1 MTFREVQKLLKNDG
15 WYYYDTVGSHIQY
28 KHPIKP
34 RKSNFAKTRR
44 KRKKRNITF
53 NFKTGRA
60 IRENGRKI
68 MKLVYPACFYQ
79 EEDGGYSVEVPD
91 LKGCITQGN
100 SLEEAIQMAEDA
112 ALGWILTSIENGE
125 ELPKPSNIKNVKL
138 EDEKGFVSLLLLDL
152 TAYSQKYSSR
162 KSVKKTLSIPMWLN
176 ERAEKCGINFSKT
189 LQDALLTKIIIKNK

>member
-1 MTFREVQKLLKNDG
+1 
-15 WYYYDTVGSHIQY
+15 
-28 KHPIKP
+28 
-34 RKSNFAKTRR
+34 
-44 KRKKRNITF
+44 
-53 NFKTGRA
+53 
-60 IRENGRKI
+60 

-91 LKGCITQGN
+91 LKGCISQGN

-112 ALGWILTSIENGE
+112 ALGWLLTSVEDGE
-125 ELPKPSNIKNVKL
+125 ELPKPSDIKDIKL
-138 EDEKGFVSLLLLDL
+138 ENEQGFVSLLLLDL

-162 KSVKKTLSIPMWLN
+162 KSVKKTLTIPLWLN